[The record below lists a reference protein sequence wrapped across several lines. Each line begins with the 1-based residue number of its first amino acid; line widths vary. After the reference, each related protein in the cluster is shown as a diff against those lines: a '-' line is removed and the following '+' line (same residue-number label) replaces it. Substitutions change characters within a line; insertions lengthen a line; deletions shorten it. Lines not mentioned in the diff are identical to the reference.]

1 MNRKGGYGLQL
12 EVHDQKL
19 EKLLNDSNK
28 LIRKIGL
35 EMAKMVKK
43 RFNEMK
49 ASSNFKEYVS
59 YGLGKPHPLTG
70 NLDNLYGIHL
80 NKNYRLIVEPLV
92 EGFDDIKL
100 EECKNVNIKGVV
112 DYHDGKIEWLIP

>member
-1 MNRKGGYGLQL
+1 MQL

-28 LIRKIGL
+28 LIKKMGL
-35 EMAKMVKK
+35 EMTRMLKR

-49 ASSNFKEYVS
+49 ASSNFKEYVR
-59 YGLGKPHPLTG
+59 YGLGRPHPLTG
-70 NLDNLYGIHL
+70 NLDKLYGIHL

-92 EGFDDIKL
+92 EILDDVHL